1 MKKISILTGVL
12 ASFFLMTSCGSDEI
26 NISNDINAVV
36 DGYVYNGETG
46 NPIEGVKVVVSDK
59 ASNSNAEGYFKISGL
74 SSGDWC
80 AKIQKEG
87 FATVLDCGY
96 GTIPT
101 DFYGDEFQT
110 STLFELIPADN
121 QLELTFRYREFNEDE
136 QEMMWYDVPANI
148 EVNIEYSNNSYIDV
162 FETQMTNSSG
172 RIVVD
177 NVAFTGLDIDID
189 FVLGTDL
196 YELNTTLSGAFLK
209 SKDGVVRI
217 EVAKSDFATQE
228 GVDVS
233 LFY

>member
-1 MKKISILTGVL
+1 
-12 ASFFLMTSCGSDEI
+12 MTSCGSDEI

-74 SSGDWC
+74 SSGSWC

-87 FATVLDCGY
+87 YATVMDCGF
-96 GTIPT
+96 GSIPT

-110 STLFELIPADN
+110 ATIFELIPADN
-121 QLELTFRYREFNEDE
+121 QLELTFRYQDWNTDE
-136 QEMMWYDVPANI
+136 TELIWYDVPANI
-148 EVNIEYSNNSYIDV
+148 EVNIEYSDGSYIDV

-177 NVAFTGLDIDID
+177 NVAYTNLDVNID
-189 FVLGTDL
+189 FVLGTDS
-196 YELNTTLSGAFLK
+196 YNLNTTLTGAFLK

-228 GVDVS
+228 GVDI
-233 LFY
+233 